1 MGYWNQKQ
9 VFVTGCT
16 GLVGSWLTKRLVEE
30 GATVVGLIRDMVPY
44 SNLKWSGFEE
54 QIITVRGEMSDY
66 ELMLRI
72 FNEYEIDTC
81 FHLAAQT
88 IVTIANRSPLSTFD
102 ANIRGT
108 WMILEAARNT
118 PTLHRLVVASSDKAY
133 GAHEILPYY
142 EDAPLVGR
150 HPYDV
155 SKSCTDLLAQSY
167 FHTYEMPIA
176 IARCGN
182 IFGGGDLNFNRV
194 VPDTMRSI
202 FYNRNPV
209 IRSDGTPIRDYLYV
223 LDVADAY
230 LCLAETLDDPKV
242 HGQAFNFSYGMP
254 LSVSEIV
261 ERILSVLERPD
272 LTPEV
277 RGAGIPPGEIPHQYL
292 NSDKA
297 RRELG
302 WKQRC
307 GIDEGL
313 RATYEWYREFFVSRP

>member
-54 QIITVRGEMSDY
+54 QIITVRGEVSDY

-118 PTLHRLVVASSDKAY
+118 PTLRRLVVASSD
-133 GAHEILPYY
+133 I
-142 EDAPLVGR
+142 V
-150 HPYDV
+150 
-155 SKSCTDLLAQSY
+155 KS
-167 FHTYEMPIA
+167 
-176 IARCGN
+176 
-182 IFGGGDLNFNRV
+182 
-194 VPDTMRSI
+194 
-202 FYNRNPV
+202 
-209 IRSDGTPIRDYLYV
+209 
-223 LDVADAY
+223 
-230 LCLAETLDDPKV
+230 
-242 HGQAFNFSYGMP
+242 
-254 LSVSEIV
+254 
-261 ERILSVLERPD
+261 
-272 LTPEV
+272 
-277 RGAGIPPGEIPHQYL
+277 
-292 NSDKA
+292 
-297 RRELG
+297 
-302 WKQRC
+302 
-307 GIDEGL
+307 
-313 RATYEWYREFFVSRP
+313 